1 MNKPSDGVIGAGNA
15 PNGIAPA
22 LRSKPADAIQSQ
34 MSGYAARLQYEELD
48 EETIHAAKVR
58 VIDTLGALIGGFF
71 GEPCRRAR
79 DVAARM
85 PQSGGATVIGTRLTT
100 APDVAAFV
108 NGTTARYVEMND
120 VYHWPGSSGGH
131 PSDVLTPVLGIAEH
145 VRASGKEFLTALVL
159 AYEIYLRMSD
169 AVRAPGFDCANFCC
183 MGTALG
189 AGKLLGLS
197 PQRLAECLS
206 MAVVPNNALNQAR
219 TGHLSMWKAV
229 AAGQAGRAG
238 VFAALLSQAGMKGP
252 HAPFEGKA
260 GWCDHVARRRFS
272 LDTFGGRGTPFKIR
286 DTLIKPR
293 SSCATTIS
301 SILAAEN
308 AAANL
313 ANVEQIEK
321 VTVEVYESAK
331 TGMGTGEHHWNPDS
345 RETADHS
352 IPYVVAAAL
361 IDKRVTPSSFDDA
374 RLWSPELRGLL
385 PKIEVVA
392 NDEFTAAYERVP
404 VRHCTR
410 VTVVLRSG
418 ESTSGEAGGDKG
430 DLSQPKTDAE
440 IEAKFR
446 GLTEGVLGARR
457 VDAALSAL
465 WNLESASDVSVIPPL
480 LVFA

>member
-1 MNKPSDGVIGAGNA
+1 MKQTNATRTKPVDH
-15 PNGIAPA
+15 
-22 LRSKPADAIQSQ
+22 IQSHL
-34 MSGYAARLQYEELD
+34 SGYAAQLQYKDLD
-48 EETIHAAKVR
+48 PGTIHAVKVR

-71 GEPCRRAR
+71 GEPCQAAR

-85 PQSGGATVIGTRLTT
+85 PQSAGASVIGTRLVTS
-100 APDVAAFV
+100 PDVAAFV

-131 PSDVLTPVLGIAEH
+131 PSDVLMPVLGVAEH
-145 VRASGKEFLTALVL
+145 VRASGRDFIVAVTL

-169 AVRAPGFDCANFCC
+169 AVHTPGFDCTNFAC
-183 MGTALG
+183 MGSALG
-189 AGKLLGLS
+189 AGKLLQLS
-197 PQRLAECLS
+197 PEQLAECLS

-238 VFAALLSQAGMKGP
+238 VFAALLAVAGMKGP

-260 GWCDHVARRRFS
+260 GWCNHVAKRSFS
-272 LDTFGGRGTPFKIR
+272 LDAFGGNGTPFKII

-301 SILAAEN
+301 SILAAEKT
-308 AAANL
+308 AASL
-313 ANVEQIEK
+313 AGTAQIEK
-321 VTVEVYESAK
+321 VTVEVYERAK
-331 TGMGTGEHHWNPDS
+331 IGMGTGEHHWNPDS

-361 IDKRVTPSSFDDA
+361 IDKRLTPQSFGDA
-374 RLWSPELRGLL
+374 RLWSSELRELL
-385 PKIEVVA
+385 PKIEVVT

-404 VRHCTR
+404 VQHHTR
-410 VTVVLRSG
+410 VTVKLRSG
-418 ESTSGEAGGDKG
+418 EHWVGEAGGSKG

-440 IEAKFR
+440 IEEKFR
-446 GLTEGVLGARR
+446 ALAEGVLGAQR
-457 VDAALSAL
+457 VKAVLNVL
-465 WNLESASDVSVIPPL
+465 WNLENVDDFSHIPPR
-480 LVFA
+480 LVFT

>member
-1 MNKPSDGVIGAGNA
+1 MN
-15 PNGIAPA
+15 
-22 LRSKPADAIQSQ
+22 KPADASVKPADLLQSQ
-34 MSGYAARLQYEELD
+34 MSGYAARLAYEDLD
-48 EETIHAAKVR
+48 EEAIHAAKVR
-58 VIDTLGALIGGFF
+58 TIDTLGALIGGFF
-71 GEPCRRAR
+71 GEPCRTAR
-79 DVAARM
+79 DLAARM
-85 PQSGGATVIGTRLTT
+85 PQPGGATVIGTRLVT
-100 APDVAAFV
+100 APDMAAFV

-131 PSDVLTPVLGIAEH
+131 PSDVFAPVLGVAEH
-145 VRASGKEFLTALVL
+145 VRASGKEFVTALVL

-169 AVRAPGFDCANFCC
+169 AVRTPGFDCANFCC
-183 MGTALG
+183 MGAALG
-189 AGKLLGLS
+189 AGRLLGLS
-197 PQRLAECLS
+197 AEQLAEGLS

-238 VFAALLSQAGMKGP
+238 VFAAQLAQAGMKGP
-252 HAPFEGKA
+252 HAPFEGKS
-260 GWCDHVARRRFS
+260 GWCNHVARRAFT
-272 LDTFGGRGTPFKIR
+272 LDTFGGRGIPFKIR

-301 SILAAEN
+301 SILAAEK
-308 AAANL
+308 AAAGL
-313 ANVEQIEK
+313 AGVGHIEK
-321 VTVEVYESAK
+321 VTVEVYERAK
-331 TGMGTGEHHWNPDS
+331 AGMGTGEHHWNPDS

-361 IDKRVTPSSFDDA
+361 IDKRVTPPSFEDA
-374 RLWSPELRGLL
+374 RLWSPELRALL

-410 VTVVLRSG
+410 VTVTLRSG
-418 ESTSGEAGGDKG
+418 EQLTGEAGGDQG

-440 IEAKFR
+440 IEDKFR
-446 GLTEGVLGARR
+446 GLAEGVLGSRR
-457 VDAALSAL
+457 ADAALGAL
-465 WNLESASDVSVIPPL
+465 WSLENAADVSEIPRL